1 MFDLGQQGENAVR
14 TEGGPAACER
24 ALMRAV
30 LEDAIRC
37 LVGEVGPPHQR
48 GALAAEAREWI
59 ETADPRWPFS
69 FENLCDGLGLEA
81 ANLRRRLLRDAPAPA
96 PALRD
101 ASAPTRQPG
110 PRGRRARR
118 ASAGPRPRH
127 NGTTGSDSRRTVVR
141 ARRLRCGSDLQPVA
155 QSYMRKEPVDG
166 EG

>member
-81 ANLRRRLLRDAPAPA
+81 ANLRRRLLRDAPARIRIMRICQHRTQA
-96 PALRD
+96 P
-101 ASAPTRQPG
+101 SE
-110 PRGRRARR
+110 
-118 ASAGPRPRH
+118 
-127 NGTTGSDSRRTVVR
+127 RRT
-141 ARRLRCGSDLQPVA
+141 AA
-155 QSYMRKEPVDG
+155 
-166 EG
+166 